1 MQILKNSLG
10 MFTISHNGKVM
21 CIRLFL
27 IKDYLTS
34 SYVITLHLQSVNANV
49 VFGTIPIL
57 EKIIS
62 TTFT

>member
-1 MQILKNSLG
+1 